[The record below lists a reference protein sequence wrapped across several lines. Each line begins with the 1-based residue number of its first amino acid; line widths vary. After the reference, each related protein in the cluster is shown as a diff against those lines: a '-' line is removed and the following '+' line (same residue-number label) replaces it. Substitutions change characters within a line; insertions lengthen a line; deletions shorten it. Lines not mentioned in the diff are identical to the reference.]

1 MRSAVPI
8 PKNRTPH
15 MHRFSTLA
23 LLALLLAGCRTTQ
36 PRLTDYVNPLLGT
49 ATLWDSVDLGFRPT
63 KRTWGAETF
72 PGASLPNAMVQAT
85 PVTQFRSGSGYQYED
100 SVIYGFAHS
109 SKGHWNLCH
118 IPLLPVT
125 GEVTADDYRSPFR
138 HASEAARPGYYRVR
152 LDRYGIDAELTSTL
166 RCAYHRYGYPE
177 GAGKSLVA
185 VLSRSNEQVRD
196 WAIRI
201 EGPCEFSGWQ
211 RTGERMC
218 FYARANHPVERID
231 TLPGE
236 GHPAVRVRFGEGPG
250 PLELKIGFS
259 FVSERNARE
268 NLDAEI
274 GDKGF
279 DQVRSEADRTWEEL
293 LGRIRVE
300 GGTERERR
308 LFYSSLYRSFL
319 WPALRSDANG
329 EFTDAAGR
337 VANKGFRYYTDPS
350 FWDDYRNKL
359 VLLGMLAPDV
369 TADVIRSITDRGEIR
384 GFMPTFFHGDHAS
397 VFVAGSY
404 LRGIRG
410 YDVRRAYDLLVRN
423 ATVDAPGGRRF
434 LTEYID
440 KGYIAE
446 ERIDDPV
453 TQTVAKAAVTKT
465 LEYAYDDYA
474 TALLA
479 RELGDTATCRTL
491 TARTR
496 NYRHLFDPSTGLM
509 RGRLDDG
516 AWLAPF
522 RTEYPYY
529 EYMYREANAWQ
540 GSVFAPHDPQGL
552 IGLYESP
559 EAFGALLDTLFTR
572 PWPGYEV
579 DNLSCFIGQYCHGNQ
594 PDHSTPYY
602 YCFIGRQPDT
612 QRILNHCLDRFYGM
626 GPDELALAGMDDA
639 GEMSSWYVF
648 NAMGLYTFSPA
659 DPEYLVTVP
668 LFDRIDLTLG
678 SGERWTVRRE
688 GKGPR
693 IAGITCGGEPLEG
706 WFVRHDALG
715 AGELVV
721 RAAAE

>member
-1 MRSAVPI
+1 
-8 PKNRTPH
+8 
-15 MHRFSTLA
+15 MHRFRSLA
-23 LLALLLAGCRTTQ
+23 AIALLLAGCRSAR
-36 PRLTDYVNPLLGT
+36 PHLTDYANPMLGT

-63 KRTWGAETF
+63 RRTWGAETV

-85 PVTQFRSGSGYQYED
+85 PVTQFHSGSGYQYED
-100 SVIYGFAHS
+100 SVIYGFAHT

-118 IPLLPVT
+118 IPLLPVA

-138 HASEAARPGYYRVR
+138 HEREEARPGYYRVR

-166 RCAYHRYGYPE
+166 RCAYHRYTYPE
-177 GAGKSLVA
+177 GTEKCLVA
-185 VLSRSNEQVRD
+185 NLARSNEHVRD
-196 WAIRI
+196 WGIRA

-211 RTGERMC
+211 QTGERMC
-218 FYARANHPVERID
+218 FYARSNHPVEGID
-231 TLPGE
+231 TLCGTDRPV
-236 GHPAVRVRFGEGPG
+236 VRIRFGRGTG

-259 FVSERNARE
+259 FVSEANARE

-274 GDKGF
+274 GVKRF
-279 DQVRSEADRTWEEL
+279 ARVRSEADAAWEEL
-293 LGRIRVE
+293 LGRIRIE
-300 GGTERERR
+300 GGTERQRR

-319 WPALRSDANG
+319 WPSLRSDVNG
-329 EFTDAAGR
+329 DYTDAAGR

-359 VLLGMLAPDV
+359 VLLGLLAPDV
-369 TADVIRSITDRGEIR
+369 TSDVIRSITDRGEIR

-434 LTEYID
+434 LAEYID

-446 ERIDDPV
+446 QRIDDPV

-479 RELGDTATCRTL
+479 RELGDTATFRTL
-491 TARTR
+491 MPRTR

-509 RGRLDDG
+509 RGRLADG
-516 AWLAPF
+516 EWLAPF

-540 GSVFAPHDPQGL
+540 GSFFAPHDPQGL

-612 QRILNHCLDRFYGM
+612 QKILDHCLDRFYGM
-626 GPDELALAGMDDA
+626 GPDGLALAGMDDA
-639 GEMSSWYVF
+639 GEMSSWYVL

-668 LFDRIDLTLG
+668 LFDRIDVSLG
-678 SGERWTVRRE
+678 DGGRWSVRRE
-688 GKGPR
+688 GSGPR
-693 IAGITCGGEPLEG
+693 IARITCAGEPVDG
-706 WFVRHDALG
+706 WFVRHDALA

-721 RAAAE
+721 HAAAE